1 MTLDSI
7 VIIALSLLVI
17 ASISYSMIL
26 YKTLK
31 NSGVVV
37 EQLLADKY
45 QLLNELSKEME
56 KGMSKSAND
65 PFVKFLTDS
74 RDSAFEYIENAQNI
88 IKEYM
93 VVAEKLPVAKS
104 ATKQQLKEYKE
115 VYDKLIELLPVNG
128 DPV

>member
-1 MTLDSI
+1 MKERSSFS
-7 VIIALSLLVI
+7 AAPS
-17 ASISYSMIL
+17 
-26 YKTLK
+26 
-31 NSGVVV
+31 VV